1 MSYAGG
7 YRAPQAFDEDM
18 HIAIVGGKRVRI
30 RLADDLKEE
39 RSHSVSLSADLY
51 HTFGRVQTN
60 LLVEGFYTRLDDVFA
75 LRDIEDTADGGKIK
89 ERYNGS
95 GANHHLTRDR
105 KSVVK

>member
-1 MSYAGG
+1 MPGG

-51 HTFGRVQTN
+51 HNFRPGADQPARRGI
-60 LLVEGFYTRLDDVFA
+60 LHPILDDVFA
-75 LRDIEDTADGGKIK
+75 LRDHARTRPTA
-89 ERYNGS
+89 
-95 GANHHLTRDR
+95 A
-105 KSVVK
+105 KSRSVTTVRAPR

>member
-1 MSYAGG
+1 MSSV
-7 YRAPQAFDEDM
+7 QIILVLSM
-18 HIAIVGGKRVRI
+18 
-30 RLADDLKEE
+30 LDDIP
-39 RSHSVSLSADLY
+39 SFIY

-95 GANHHLTRDR
+95 GATVRGLNAEGLSYTCIVISIQS
-105 KSVVK
+105 KSNIYDCII